1 MPVDQIEEA
10 LSQLDVGER
19 ALLDLS
25 VHRGFDDERIAALL
39 GVDVSEV
46 GALRRAALEKLFRLR
61 AVSGDGARDAVRA
74 ELRSVSDSS
83 WIDPP
88 AAAPSRDRLRTV
100 FAIAAIVLVACA
112 ITAIGLL
119 AGSSDSDTASSDSG
133 APVTPAE
140 SSQTSTQTTQSSPQ
154 PNQPGSRPS
163 QAAAVALK
171 PLSASTRGQV
181 TASVS
186 GPERAQRI
194 TLKLRGLPAP
204 EGAYELWLYDSLVH
218 SRPLGSITAGKGSIS
233 ARLPGDASSYSW
245 LDLTLQPGADRVHHS
260 GESIFRTP
268 LDQVLRSGS
277 R

>member
-19 ALLDLS
+19 AMLDLS
-25 VHRGFDDERIAALL
+25 VHRGFDDDRIAALL

-88 AAAPSRDRLRTV
+88 AAAPRRDRSRTV
-100 FAIAAIVLVACA
+100 FAIGAIVLAACA
-112 ITAIGLL
+112 ITAVGLL
-119 AGSSDSDTASSDSG
+119 AGSSDSDTASSDSA
-133 APVTPAE
+133 APATPAE
-140 SSQTSTQTTQSSPQ
+140 S
-154 PNQPGSRPS
+154 PGSQPD
-163 QAAAVALK
+163 QAAGVALK
-171 PLSASTRGQV
+171 PLSPATPGQV

-194 TLKLRGLPAP
+194 TLELRGLPAP
-204 EGAYELWLYDSLVH
+204 SGAYELWLYDSLVH
-218 SRPLGSITAGKGSIS
+218 SRPLGSVTAGKGSIS

-260 GESIFRTP
+260 GESVFRTP

>member
-25 VHRGFDDERIAALL
+25 VHRGFDDDRIAALL
-39 GVDVSEV
+39 GVDVSEI

-74 ELRSVSDSS
+74 ELRSVSDAS

-88 AAAPSRDRLRTV
+88 AAAPLRRRFRTV
-100 FAIAAIVLVACA
+100 FAIAAIVLAA
-112 ITAIGLL
+112 SALTAIGLL
-119 AGSSDSDTASSDSG
+119 AGSGDSDTPDT
-133 APVTPAE
+133 PTVPAE
-140 SSQTSTQTTQSSPQ
+140 SSQPSTPPTPPSSVPAQPGAKSPQ
-154 PNQPGSRPS
+154 SAG
-163 QAAAVALK
+163 VALK
-171 PLSASTRGQV
+171 PLSAKIPGQV
-181 TASVS
+181 SASVS
-186 GPERAQRI
+186 GSERAQRI
-194 TLKLRGLPAP
+194 TVKLRGLPAP
-204 EGAYELWLYDSLVH
+204 SGAYELWLYDSLVH
-218 SRPLGSITAGKGSIS
+218 SRPLGSVSAGKGSIS

-260 GESIFRTP
+260 GESVFRTP
-268 LDQVLRSGS
+268 LDPVLRSGS